1 MTSLSQYME
10 GKYSPAE
17 FKEIQEKAAAQAP
30 SSRKDPVKVSP
41 DFKRIC
47 ELPSRPWDQFQTE
60 DFVEAVTSTLKTPK
74 GIMRL
79 RPVQAAALI
88 EAQRSIEQGGRGI
101 VALMGVGSGKLLVS
115 LLLPIVLGSKVCV
128 LLVPPSLVEQT
139 EREYKKM
146 MFHWKL
152 AGTCKFHIVS
162 YSTLSGA
169 KSGTILDTLKPDLIV
184 ADEASNLKNKSAART
199 KRVLRYLDTPMAN
212 GKKVMFCP
220 LSGTMTTRSLKDC
233 EHLFKRTL
241 GDRSPM
247 PEHYPTLMDW
257 CSVLDADVPVFLRK
271 PEGVLQVFKET
282 PFETTRDGFRRRMV
296 SVLGVVATDVNRI
309 GTSLTF
315 NSRPLAIPKNVQQAI
330 DDLNTKWEF
339 PSGEAF
345 SDILTLS
352 AAQRQLSCGF
362 WYSWDWTFG
371 GRRENLPDI
380 EWLTARK
387 NWNAEVRKK
396 LSHATT
402 GMDSPLLLYN
412 AAESGRWQS
421 ESFAAWRAVKDRT
434 PPPSVAT
441 WVDDFMV
448 KDAVV
453 WGREAPGIIWYTH
466 TAVGYAI
473 AKMGGF
479 PMYGSAAD
487 TAKGKSILDE
497 KGDKT
502 IVVSQHAHSE
512 GKNLQMFNRNLITVF
527 PSSGK
532 IVEQMFGRTHRP
544 GQLADEVVMDLYLH
558 TAIAE
563 SSYIQAYQDALY
575 IEGVTGNEQKLVY
588 GTKSFESRTPL
599 PPMKK
604 FEAQAHF
611 LSGAQE
617 QAVV

>member
-1 MTSLSQYME
+1 MA

-17 FKEIQEKAAAQAP
+17 FKTLQENAAAEAP
-30 SSRKDPVKVSP
+30 TSRREPIGNSA

-47 ELPSRPWDQFQTE
+47 ELPSRPWDKFQTE
-60 DFVEAVTSTLKTPK
+60 DFVDAVTATLKTTK

-88 EAQRSIEQGGRGI
+88 EAQRSENGI

-115 LLLPIVLGSKVCV
+115 LLLPIVMNSRVCV
-128 LLVPPSLVEQT
+128 LLVPPALVEQT

-146 MFHWKL
+146 QFHWKL
-152 AGTCKFHIVS
+152 IGSCKFHIVS
-162 YSTLSGA
+162 YSTLSGSV
-169 KSGTILDTLKPDLIV
+169 KGDILDRLKPDLIV
-184 ADEASNLKNKSAART
+184 ADEASNLKNKGAART
-199 KRVLRYLDTPMAN
+199 KRVLRYLDTYPATR
-212 GKKVMFCP
+212 FCP

-241 GDRSPM
+241 KQQSPI
-247 PEHYPTLMDW
+247 PHHYPVLMDW
-257 CSVLDADVPVFLRK
+257 CQALDADIPVYLRK

-282 PFETTRDGFRRRMV
+282 PFETARDGFRRRMV

-315 NSRPLAIPKNVQQAI
+315 NSRPLKIPEKVQKAI
-330 DDLNTKWEF
+330 DDLNEKWEF

-352 AAQRQLSCGF
+352 MAQRQLSCGF

-371 GRRENLPDI
+371 GRRENLPDF

-387 NWNAEVRKK
+387 NWNASVRRA
-396 LSHATT
+396 LSHAGA

-412 AAESGRWQS
+412 AA
-421 ESFAAWRAVKDRT
+421 AAGKWKALTPEGEDAFLPWLKVKDRK

-448 KDAVV
+448 KDAVA
-453 WGREAPGIIWYTH
+453 WGKEAPGIIWYSH
-466 TAVGYAI
+466 TAVGDAI

-479 PMYGSAAD
+479 PMYGAASG
-487 TAKGKSILDE
+487 ALKGAKSILDE
-497 KGDKT
+497 TGKRT
-502 IVVSQHAHSE
+502 VVVSQHAHAE
-512 GKNLQMFNRNLITVF
+512 GKNLQMFCRNLLTVF

-532 IVEQMFGRTHRP
+532 IAEQLVGRTHRP
-544 GQLADEVVMDLYLH
+544 GQLEDEVTVDMYLH
-558 TAIAE
+558 TAISE
-563 SSYIQAYQDALY
+563 SSFAQAMADAIY

-588 GTKSFESRTPL
+588 GTKAFENKTLPL
-599 PPMKK
+599 SLPGLKK
-604 FEAQAHF
+604 FEPEAHF
-611 LSGAQE
+611 LSGAVE
-617 QAVV
+617 ESVL